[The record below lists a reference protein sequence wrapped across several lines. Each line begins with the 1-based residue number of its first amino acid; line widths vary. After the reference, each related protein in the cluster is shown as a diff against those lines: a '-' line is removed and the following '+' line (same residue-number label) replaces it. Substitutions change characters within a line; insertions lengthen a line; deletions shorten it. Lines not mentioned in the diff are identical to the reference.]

1 MSPPQRHI
9 HRGCPE
15 SPAVPGT
22 PTPASRTPP
31 PRPPDPYQAAGQP
44 NAGQAGTDAPP
55 DADAALA
62 QALSSRQLQE
72 EQRDAQEEEEQQ
84 VEQEEGTWRGQE
96 GEGVMGLPAPPPPP
110 SNSQHPPA
118 LTAPILVAEVGEAPD
133 VAQAHGEA
141 QLGQYVLGFTGPGG
155 AGGHLLL
162 LEGPSILPQH
172 RLSLLHG
179 GGGGCSTRTRRSRA
193 GARYTHT
200 CDLRDLAHA
209 WRSTPERSG
218 GRAGTRPRVRE
229 RLAARVQPPGG
240 EP

>member
-44 NAGQAGTDAPP
+44 NAGQAGTDDPP

-110 SNSQHPPA
+110 QQLPAPPSTHRPHSGGRGRGSARRCPGPRRSPAGPVCTGLYWSRWGGGAPPPLGGAQHPPP
-118 LTAPILVAEVGEAPD
+118 TPAE
-133 VAQAHGEA
+133 
-141 QLGQYVLGFTGPGG
+141 
-155 AGGHLLL
+155 
-162 LEGPSILPQH
+162 PSAW
-172 RLSLLHG
+172 RG
-179 GGGGCSTRTRRSRA
+179 GGLQHADTSQSRW
-193 GARYTHT
+193 RQVH
-200 CDLRDLAHA
+200 AH
-209 WRSTPERSG
+209 
-218 GRAGTRPRVRE
+218 
-229 RLAARVQPPGG
+229 L
-240 EP
+240 